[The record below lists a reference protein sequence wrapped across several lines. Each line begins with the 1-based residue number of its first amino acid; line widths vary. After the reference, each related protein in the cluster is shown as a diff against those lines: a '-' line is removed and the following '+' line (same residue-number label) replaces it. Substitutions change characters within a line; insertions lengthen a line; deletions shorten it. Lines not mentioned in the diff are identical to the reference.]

1 MMLNRIPSRG
11 FTLVETM
18 VAVAIV
24 GIAIVGPLY
33 TVQKGVVAAYVARDR
48 LVASSLAQE
57 GAEYVHAIRDNNFLY
72 NIANP
77 GSPRSW
83 LYGLNG
89 AGGSTDCTGTYGCR
103 VDPPQNTVTVCTAT
117 CSPLNLSSAGI
128 YNHQALSGG
137 NVATKF
143 TRTVTLTAV
152 STTEAKVTVTVT
164 WVTVGV
170 PYSVTVTENLQNW
183 L

>member
-1 MMLNRIPSRG
+1 MKHLSA

-24 GIAIVGPLY
+24 GVAIVGPLY

-48 LVASSLAQE
+48 LIASSLAQE
-57 GAEYVHAIRDNNFLY
+57 GSEYVHAIRDNNFLY

-83 LYGLNG
+83 LYGVDG
-89 AGGSTDCTGTYGCR
+89 TGGSSDCTGTYGCR
-103 VDPPQNTVTVCTAT
+103 VDPTQNTVTVCTAT
-117 CSPLNLSSAGI
+117 CSALNLSTTGI
-128 YNHQALSGG
+128 YNHQAVSAA

-143 TRTVTLTAV
+143 VRTVKLTSV
-152 STTEAKVTVTVT
+152 SATETKVTVTVT
-164 WVTVGV
+164 WTTVGV
-170 PYSVTVTENLQNW
+170 SYSVTVTENLRNW